1 MEIYYF
7 IENMSNGNYMSWTR
21 GGHTDRAL
29 RSTAFD
35 WNWEQRFIVQVEG
48 EV

>member
-1 MEIYYF
+1 
-7 IENMSNGNYMSWTR
+7 MSWTR
-21 GGHTDRAL
+21 GGHTDWAL